1 MKQKDQD
8 VYFVG
13 KVLNASEMPD
23 DNAKTFAF
31 TKEERASLDLKD
43 IPIQLEH
50 EESMQVGKIKNSW
63 FDTNNQ
69 MWVMGEI
76 NGKDIPSTFAK
87 YALQSSGKNNKHQP
101 YYTGLSLSHVHREYA
116 SGKTEKV
123 PIEVSLCTDPR
134 RPNCKIIYASN
145 NKSNKNT
152 YKCIEQVASKSK
164 DKSKK
169 NNSNNMSAVATEQ
182 QQQQQQVPQPAV
194 TEQTQQV
201 QQVQQQQQ
209 GQQQQQQ
216 ANGDQ
221 LSQQVYDEMS
231 SLYKRDKEQQE
242 QIAKMQAELEKHQ
255 KTLKEAENQKQ
266 EEMAQKGRAIM
277 ATFLEHMKDL
287 VGDDAMNLQQDVEPM
302 IATNPEQMHRVMEV
316 VAKASKKFKDQ
327 NNELRTAKSDLRD
340 KELELKFQTLIKQ
353 NTNGLAQVN
362 TQVVESASRKRSA
375 PSSSSSSSSSSTT
388 QMAAKQ
394 SINTFNPYKTV
405 GNINR
410 QQSKGRPNR
419 PGMNKELLNAFKSV
433 RTGGNG
439 YNSMNSLHKDLAERR
454 RTSYY

>member
-1 MKQKDQD
+1 MRQKDQD

-31 TKEERASLDLKD
+31 TKEERASLNLKD

-50 EESMQVGKIKNSW
+50 EESMKVGKIKNSW
-63 FDTNNQ
+63 FDNNNQ

-76 NGKDIPSTFAK
+76 NGKDIPATFAK
-87 YALQSSGKNNKHQP
+87 YALQSSGPDRKHQP

-145 NKSNKNT
+145 NKSKNNT
-152 YKCIEQVASKSK
+152 YKCVQQVASRSK
-164 DKSKK
+164 QESE
-169 NNSNNMSAVATEQ
+169 NNLSNMAAVATEQ
-182 QQQQQQVPQPAV
+182 QQQQVQQQPAAV
-194 TEQTQQV
+194 PEQQ
-201 QQVQQQQQ
+201 QQVQQQAQQQ
-209 GQQQQQQ
+209 G
-216 ANGDQ
+216 ATGDQ

-231 SLYKRDKEQQE
+231 NLYKRDKEQQE

-255 KTLKEAENQKQ
+255 KTLKEAESKKQ

-287 VGDDAMNLQQDVEPM
+287 VGDDAEGLQQNVEPL
-302 IATNPEQMHRVMEV
+302 IAANPDHMNRVLEV
-316 VAKASKKFKDQ
+316 VAKASKKYKDQ
-327 NNELRTAKSDLRD
+327 SNELRTAKSDLRD

-353 NTNGLAQVN
+353 NTSGMSQIN
-362 TQVVESASRKRSA
+362 TSVVESASRKRAA
-375 PSSSSSSSSSSTT
+375 PAAASSSSSSGSSSTPA
-388 QMAAKQ
+388 QMAAKK
-394 SINTFNPYKTV
+394 SVETFNPYKTV
-405 GNINR
+405 GRINR
-410 QQSKGRPNR
+410 QQSKARTSR
-419 PGMNKELLNAFKSV
+419 PGMNKELFQAFKSV
-433 RTGGNG
+433 RSGGNG
-439 YNSMNSLHKDLAERR
+439 YSSMNSLHKDLAERQKY
-454 RTSYY
+454 SYY

>member
-13 KVLNASEMPD
+13 KVLNEKELPD

-31 TKEERASLDLKD
+31 TKEERASLNLKD
-43 IPIQLEH
+43 VPIQLEH
-50 EESMQVGKIKNSW
+50 EESLKVGKIKNSW
-63 FDTNNQ
+63 FDQNNQ

-87 YALQSSGKNNKHQP
+87 YALQASGQNKEYKP

-145 NKSNKNT
+145 NKSNKIP
-152 YKCIEQVASKSK
+152 YKCIEEVAS
-164 DKSKK
+164 
-169 NNSNNMSAVATEQ
+169 NSNSNVNQNMSAVAIEQ
-182 QQQQQQVPQPAV
+182 QPVP
-194 TEQTQQV
+194 EQTPGSSSAPVEPVIQQP
-201 QQVQQQQQ
+201 
-209 GQQQQQQ
+209 
-216 ANGDQ
+216 NGEQ

-231 SLYKRDKEQQE
+231 TLYKRDKEQQE
-242 QIAKMQAELEKHQ
+242 EIAKMKAELSKHQ
-255 KTLKEAENQKQ
+255 KTLQDAEESKKTEA
-266 EEMAQKGRAIM
+266 AQKGRAIM

-327 NNELRTAKSDLRD
+327 THELKTTKNDLRD

-353 NTNGLAQVN
+353 NTNGMAQVS
-362 TQVVESASRKRSA
+362 QVVESASRKRAA
-375 PSSSSSSSSSSTT
+375 PVEQSRGSSSTVV
-388 QMAAKQ
+388 KQ
-394 SINTFNPYKTV
+394 AVQSFNPYKASGT
-405 GNINR
+405 R
-410 QQSKGRPNR
+410 QQKGRASR
-419 PGMNKELLNAFKSV
+419 PGMNKELLSAVNSV
-433 RTGGNG
+433 RRGGNG
-439 YNSMNSLHKDLAERR
+439 YGAMNSLHKDLSERR

>member
-13 KVLNASEMPD
+13 KVLNEKELPD

-31 TKEERASLDLKD
+31 SKEERASLNLKNV
-43 IPIQLEH
+43 PIQLEH
-50 EESMQVGKIKNSW
+50 EESLKVGKIKNSW
-63 FDTNNQ
+63 FDQNNQ

-87 YALQSSGKNNKHQP
+87 YALQASGQNKEYKP

-145 NKSNKNT
+145 NKSNKIP
-152 YKCIEQVASKSK
+152 YKCIEEVAS
-164 DKSKK
+164 
-169 NNSNNMSAVATEQ
+169 NSNSKENKNMSAVANEQ
-182 QQQQQQVPQPAV
+182 QQVQQPVV
-194 TEQTQQV
+194 TEQTQGSSSAPV
-201 QQVQQQQQ
+201 EPVTQQP
-209 GQQQQQQ
+209 
-216 ANGDQ
+216 NGEQ

-231 SLYKRDKEQQE
+231 TLYKRDKEQQE
-242 QIAKMQAELEKHQ
+242 EIAKMKAELSKHQ
-255 KTLKEAENQKQ
+255 KTLQDAEESKKTEA
-266 EEMAQKGRAIM
+266 AQKGRAIM
-277 ATFLEHMKDL
+277 ATFLEHMHDL

-327 NNELRTAKSDLRD
+327 THELKTTKNDLRD

-353 NTNGLAQVN
+353 NTNGMAQVN
-362 TQVVESASRKRSA
+362 TQVVESASRKRAA
-375 PSSSSSSSSSSTT
+375 PVEQSQRSSSTIV
-388 QMAAKQ
+388 KQ
-394 SINTFNPYKTV
+394 AVQSFNPYKST
-405 GNINR
+405 GTR
-410 QQSKGRPNR
+410 KQKGRPSR
-419 PGMNKELLNAFKSV
+419 PGMNKELLNAFNSA
-433 RTGGNG
+433 RRGGNG
-439 YNSMNSLHKDLAERR
+439 YGAMNTLHKDLSERR